1 MSIGQT
7 LPATGHTSVIP
18 SPPPEQD
25 DIAESESCSSSNTNP
40 LAVQVAARSPTPS
53 RLISHLSHLDT
64 HYLQYHMEQGSKL
77 LANLETDE
85 NPLRSLLIPRALS
98 SPLLMNALCALS
110 AIHFSNRA
118 HHSWSAENEGATYYI
133 DTMRGLRTTLATSQG
148 SSVPDDAILAVSLL
162 CKYEIVRGSVKQWT
176 VHLDALQTLV
186 SSRGGFSQINQDAA
200 EFIRGLFV
208 YANNLAKLTDRR
220 ISLKSSIPDSDIV
233 KFRKLDIYIGYTE
246 EIIKTCAR
254 IADLPRLASDPVAL
268 GLEVVTIDNI
278 LHKWTANKTTY
289 KIPKGMTQAT
299 LSRLRLVAES
309 FRNAAYIYL
318 HSTLERIARSEFSPP
333 SSPISNA
340 NRDFEQSISTSKT
353 TAIASLLKRLKT
365 HPIDNNC
372 EFSALTFPL
381 FIAGCETN
389 SKEDREFVWDMLS
402 VIEANFGIGNVKR
415 AKEVL
420 EIVWASCSPADDGTG
435 DGETDIEDK
444 QRRVKKHWADVLD
457 GFGWDLILA

>member
-1 MSIGQT
+1 MGHSDASTNTLQQNDGEPPTKKRCRRQGGSWSRSGCLTCKRRRKRCDKAKPSCHTCTRLGLICEGYSSMWALPLGPAAQIFTHTEHARHHRPEPSLSPAPSVSSTASPMSIGQT

-200 EFIRGLFV
+200 EFIRGL
-208 YANNLAKLTDRR
+208 Y
-220 ISLKSSIPDSDIV
+220 
-233 KFRKLDIYIGYTE
+233 
-246 EIIKTCAR
+246 
-254 IADLPRLASDPVAL
+254 
-268 GLEVVTIDNI
+268 
-278 LHKWTANKTTY
+278 
-289 KIPKGMTQAT
+289 
-299 LSRLRLVAES
+299 
-309 FRNAAYIYL
+309 
-318 HSTLERIARSEFSPP
+318 EFFFP
-333 SSPISNA
+333 S
-340 NRDFEQSISTSKT
+340 
-353 TAIASLLKRLKT
+353 
-365 HPIDNNC
+365 
-372 EFSALTFPL
+372 
-381 FIAGCETN
+381 
-389 SKEDREFVWDMLS
+389 
-402 VIEANFGIGNVKR
+402 
-415 AKEVL
+415 
-420 EIVWASCSPADDGTG
+420 
-435 DGETDIEDK
+435 
-444 QRRVKKHWADVLD
+444 
-457 GFGWDLILA
+457 